1 MTKELLHVM
10 LELHNMRLKPSNV
23 RKKRRESL
31 NVTKVQSHVIL
42 VLHNVRI
49 VPSNAR
55 RNNRTIECDKR
66 IVTCDVGIAQCENE
80 IIRAFTSARLKDSV
94 YFTSKTYFFYFTLSF
109 LQNTHISSSILSPL
123 LFK

>member
-10 LELHNMRLKPSNV
+10 LELHNTRLKPSNV
-23 RKKRRESL
+23 RKKRTESL
-31 NVTKVQSHVIL
+31 NVTKVQSHVML
-42 VLHNVRI
+42 VLHNVRM
-49 VPSNAR
+49 VPSNVR

-66 IVTCDVGIAQCENE
+66 IVTCDVGIAQREDE